1 MKPLLTYPFSV
12 MTPYTSNTQLNLRII
27 SIVVF
32 TCICYL
38 SIGLPLAVLPGF
50 IHYDLGYSTLVAGAV
65 ISLQYISTLVS
76 RPHAGR
82 YTDVWGPKK
91 VVSLGIIC
99 CLMSGLFTLAA
110 AAVIA
115 SPLAAVALLLIG
127 RVFLGVGESFTST
140 GSTLWGIKTV
150 GAIHTSRVISW
161 NGVATYVAMAAGAP
175 LGVLLNGWF
184 GIGGFAALIV
194 IIALIGLLFA
204 RTRDDVSVSAG
215 VRAPFHVVARKIW
228 PYGLGLGLG
237 TVGFGVIATFIT
249 LYFTAHGWQGA
260 AFTLS
265 LFSIGFICIRL
276 ILGNTI
282 IRFGG
287 IRVSLI
293 CFVVECLGLLII
305 WLAPNAWLAG
315 VGAFLTGSGFS
326 LVFPALGVEAVK
338 QVEEQNQGTA
348 LGTYSAFLDLA
359 LGITGPVAGW
369 IAGYYGL
376 ESIYLIASVV
386 VAMAFVLILRVYLSQ
401 RSSQSAC
408 RS

>member
-1 MKPLLTYPFSV
+1 MSPRLSYLLSV
-12 MTPYTSNTQLNLRII
+12 MTSYSNNTQLNLRII

-91 VVSLGIIC
+91 VVSLGIVC
-99 CLMSGLFTLAA
+99 CMLSGLFTLAA
-110 AAVIA
+110 AVLQGRPMFAVG
-115 SPLAAVALLLIG
+115 LLLIG
-127 RVFLGVGESFTST
+127 RVFLGIGESFTST

-175 LGVLLNGWF
+175 LGVLLNDKF
-184 GIGGFAALIV
+184 GISGFAVLII
-194 IIALIGLLFA
+194 IIAVIGLLFA
-204 RTRDDVSVSAG
+204 RTRADVSVSAG

-249 LYFTAHGWQGA
+249 LYFASHGWQGA

-276 ILGNTI
+276 VLGNTI
-282 IRFGG
+282 TRFGG
-287 IRVSLI
+287 LRVSLV

-305 WLAPNAWLAG
+305 WFAPNAWMAG
-315 VGAFLTGSGFS
+315 VGAFLTGSDFS

-369 IAGYYGL
+369 IAGYYQL
-376 ESIYLIASVV
+376 DSIYLIAAIV
-386 VAMAFVLILRVYLSQ
+386 VALAFILILRVHLAQ
-401 RSSQSAC
+401 RKLLILQS
-408 RS
+408 

>member
-1 MKPLLTYPFSV
+1 
-12 MTPYTSNTQLNLRII
+12 MTSYSNNTQLNLRII

-91 VVSLGIIC
+91 VVSMGIVC
-99 CLMSGLFTLAA
+99 CMLSGLFTLAA
-110 AAVIA
+110 AVLQSSPMLAVG
-115 SPLAAVALLLIG
+115 LLLIG
-127 RVFLGVGESFTST
+127 RIFLGVGESFTST

-175 LGVLLNGWF
+175 LGVLLNSKF
-184 GIGGFAALIV
+184 GISGFAVVIVLIA
-194 IIALIGLLFA
+194 IIGLLFA
-204 RTRDDVSVSAG
+204 RTRADVSVSAG

-249 LYFTAHGWQGA
+249 LYFTSHGWQGA

-276 ILGNTI
+276 VLGNTI
-282 IRFGG
+282 TRFGG
-287 IRVSLI
+287 LRVSLI
-293 CFVVECLGLLII
+293 CFVVEGLGLLII
-305 WLAPNAWLAG
+305 GFAPNAWMAG

-369 IAGYYGL
+369 IAGYYQL
-376 ESIYLIASVV
+376 DSIYLIAAIV
-386 VAMAFVLILRVYLSQ
+386 VACAFVLMLRVYLTQ
-401 RSSQSAC
+401 RHQSLC
-408 RS
+408 QS

>member
-1 MKPLLTYPFSV
+1 MTTSV
-12 MTPYTSNTQLNLRII
+12 STTQLNLRII

-38 SIGLPLAVLPGF
+38 SIGLPLAVLPGY
-50 IHYDLGYSTLVAGAV
+50 IHYQLGYSTLIAGVV

-82 YTDVWGPKK
+82 YTDIWGPKK
-91 VVSLGIIC
+91 VVSLGIIIC
-99 CLMSGLFTLAA
+99 CMLSGLFTLAA
-110 AAVIA
+110 VMLQAIPLLAVSA
-115 SPLAAVALLLIG
+115 LLIG
-127 RVFLGVGESFTST
+127 RVFLGVGESFTAT
-140 GSTLWGIKTV
+140 GATLWGIKTV

-161 NGVATYVAMAAGAP
+161 NGVATYVAMAVGAP
-175 LGVLLNGWF
+175 LGVMLNSYF
-184 GIGGFAALIV
+184 GISGFAVVVVLV
-194 IIALIGLLFA
+194 ALIGLLFA
-204 RTRDDVSVSAG
+204 RTRQDVSVTAG
-215 VRAPFHVVARKIW
+215 VRAPFHVVVRRIW
-228 PYGLGLGLG
+228 PYGLGLALG

-249 LYFTAHGWQGA
+249 LYFSAHHWQGA

-282 IRFGG
+282 TRYGG
-287 IRVSLI
+287 VPVSLV

-305 WLAPNAWLAG
+305 WQAPSAWVAG
-315 VGAFLTGSGFS
+315 IGAFLTGSGFS

-359 LGITGPVAGW
+359 LGLTGPVAGW
-369 IAGYYGL
+369 VAGYYAL
-376 ESIYLIASVV
+376 DTLYLLAAVV
-386 VAMAFVLILRVYLSQ
+386 VAMAFILLLRVRLQ
-401 RSSQSAC
+401 QTRTNV
-408 RS
+408 

>member
-82 YTDVWGPKK
+82 YTDIWGPKK

-115 SPLAAVALLLIG
+115 SPLTAVTLLLIG

-184 GIGGFAALIV
+184 GIGSFAALIV
-194 IIALIGLLFA
+194 IIALIRLLFA

-237 TVGFGVIATFIT
+237 TVGFGVIATFIS

>member
-1 MKPLLTYPFSV
+1 MSPRLSYLLSV
-12 MTPYTSNTQLNLRII
+12 MTSYSNNTQLNLRII

-91 VVSLGIIC
+91 VVSLGIVC
-99 CLMSGLFTLAA
+99 CMLSGLFTLAA
-110 AAVIA
+110 AVLQGRPMLAVG
-115 SPLAAVALLLIG
+115 LLLIG
-127 RVFLGVGESFTST
+127 RVFLGIGESFTST

-175 LGVLLNGWF
+175 LGVLLNDKF
-184 GIGGFAALIV
+184 GISGFAVLII
-194 IIALIGLLFA
+194 IIAVIGLLFA
-204 RTRDDVSVSAG
+204 RTRADVSVSAG

-249 LYFTAHGWQGA
+249 LYFASHGWQGA

-276 ILGNTI
+276 VLGNTI
-282 IRFGG
+282 TRFGG
-287 IRVSLI
+287 LRVSLV

-305 WLAPNAWLAG
+305 WFAPNAWMAG

-338 QVEEQNQGTA
+338 QVEQQNQGTA

-369 IAGYYGL
+369 IAGYYQL
-376 ESIYLIASVV
+376 DSIYLIAAIV
-386 VAMAFVLILRVYLSQ
+386 VALAFILILRVHLAQ
-401 RSSQSAC
+401 RKQLILQS
-408 RS
+408 

>member
-1 MKPLLTYPFSV
+1 
-12 MTPYTSNTQLNLRII
+12 MTSYSNNTQLNLRII

-91 VVSLGIIC
+91 VVSLGIVC
-99 CLMSGLFTLAA
+99 CMLSGLFTLAA
-110 AAVIA
+110 AVLQSRPMLAVG
-115 SPLAAVALLLIG
+115 LLLIG
-127 RVFLGVGESFTST
+127 RVFLGIGESFTST

-175 LGVLLNGWF
+175 LGVLLNDKF
-184 GIGGFAALIV
+184 GISGFAVLII
-194 IIALIGLLFA
+194 IIAVIGLLFA
-204 RTRDDVSVSAG
+204 RTRADVSVSAG

-249 LYFTAHGWQGA
+249 LYFASHGWQGA

-276 ILGNTI
+276 VLGNTI
-282 IRFGG
+282 TRFGG
-287 IRVSLI
+287 LRVSLV

-305 WLAPNAWLAG
+305 WFAPNAWMAG

-369 IAGYYGL
+369 IAGYYQL
-376 ESIYLIASVV
+376 DSIYLIAAIVV
-386 VAMAFVLILRVYLSQ
+386 VLAFILILRVHLAQ
-401 RSSQSAC
+401 RKQLILQS
-408 RS
+408 